1 MQGNHLTLTNATRT
15 AASKRSREI
24 LRGPKMQPAKMFN
37 TEVLPYMRTTPIPNP
52 IPIPKID
59 LPEIWIHPAESAE
72 KGV

>member
-15 AASKRSREI
+15 EASKRGREI
-24 LRGPKMQPAKMFN
+24 LLDPKMFN
-37 TEVLPYMRTTPIPNP
+37 TEVLPYMRTAP

-72 KGV
+72 KGGIHLKFP